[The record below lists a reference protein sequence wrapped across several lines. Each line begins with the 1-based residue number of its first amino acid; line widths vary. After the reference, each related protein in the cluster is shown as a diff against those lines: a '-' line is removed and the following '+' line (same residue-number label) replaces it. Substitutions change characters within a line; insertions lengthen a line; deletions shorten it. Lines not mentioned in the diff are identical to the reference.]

1 MNFPGHP
8 ALPLDYREIFE
19 RSIVGVAV
27 ARLDGTFV
35 SANLAFAR
43 IFGYDSQ
50 AQFGAA
56 VPNVESLYA
65 DPDARGQMLEV
76 LQREGVVRDF
86 EARMRRRDGEL
97 RWISG
102 SLAALKPA
110 DGAPGLIQAAVIDGT
125 DKRRSRERE

>member
-43 IFGYDSQ
+43 IFGYDSP
-50 AQFGAA
+50 AHSPPRCRTSSPCMPTRTRAA
-56 VPNVESLYA
+56 RCWRCSS
-65 DPDARGQMLEV
+65 AR
-76 LQREGVVRDF
+76 
-86 EARMRRRDGEL
+86 A
-97 RWISG
+97 
-102 SLAALKPA
+102 
-110 DGAPGLIQAAVIDGT
+110 
-125 DKRRSRERE
+125 